1 MSEEIKVA
9 SPRAHVLV
17 VEDSSVF
24 REMQGLLLRQ
34 AGYSVSGH
42 EHPHTALAA
51 ARERKFEL
59 VIIDYELPEMN
70 GQQFMHELR
79 KIIPDIAIIF
89 VSGSLTLELA
99 IQLSKQGVAGIF
111 NKPAN
116 PKTLLE
122 KINETISR
130 TGSRDAALPGKGSSS
145 PLPAARRGNSA
156 SPFGSTPAT
165 IAAAEPFDGELAYA
179 PVHFPGRC
187 EAFRDLTHRLW
198 KVRDFRAVLLLQG
211 EPGSPFEP
219 LARDLAAIS
228 IFRDGP
234 IMVCEA
240 AQFEV
245 AHLIEVLAPT
255 LLSADAGTLIV
266 LGVDQLTPAQQKI
279 LATLMG
285 SRDVFLPFARR
296 FRLVLAGSN
305 HLSELADNGR
315 FDETLY
321 YKISSLSIAI
331 PSLQELRGDIL
342 LHARQLLDQHAASTY
357 ADKIF
362 SLTTAAASW
371 LESQDW
377 PGNFAELSR
386 TLHAAVSAG
395 GKPELDV
402 KALEAAHAKVLAEDA
417 AHAKPVPAT
426 PRSSAP
432 FPAPARSGQ
441 TAHPFPAKPALTAVA
456 PAAAAAP
463 VSTSAPAPTSSP
475 APTAT
480 AISFTTPPAPPPVV
494 VERPAPAMAHNL
506 QPALAST
513 ASKRPAE
520 TLTARSIFRPASGAY
535 DFSKRLSESLDAAE
549 AIAP

>member
-1 MSEEIKVA
+1 MTEDIKVA
-9 SPRAHVLV
+9 SARAHVLV

-34 AGYSVSGH
+34 AGYAVSGH
-42 EHPHTALAA
+42 EHPQTALAA

-79 KIIPDIAIIF
+79 KITPDIAIIF

-122 KINETISR
+122 KINETLSR
-130 TGSRDAALPGKGSSS
+130 SGSRDASLPGKGSIS

-156 SPFGSTPAT
+156 SPFGATPVP
-165 IAAAEPFDGELAYA
+165 AAASEPSDGDLAYT
-179 PVHFPGRC
+179 PIHFPGRS

-211 EPGSPFEP
+211 EPGSPFE
-219 LARDLAAIS
+219 LIARDLAAVS

-234 IMVCEA
+234 IMVCDP
-240 AQFEV
+240 AQFNV

-255 LLSADAGTLIV
+255 LLSTDAGTLVIT
-266 LGVDQLTPAQQKI
+266 GVDRLTPHQQKI
-279 LATLMG
+279 LTALMG
-285 SRDVFLPFARR
+285 SREVFLPFARR

-305 HLSELADNGR
+305 HLSELADSSR

-321 YKISSLSIAI
+321 YKISSLSITV
-331 PSLQELRGDIL
+331 PSLRELNGDIL
-342 LHARQLLDQHAASTY
+342 LHARNLLDQHAAATY
-357 ADKIF
+357 SDKTF
-362 SLTTAAASW
+362 SLTPVAATW

-377 PGNFAELSR
+377 PGNFTELSR

-395 GKPELDV
+395 TKPELDA
-402 KALEAAHAKVLAEDA
+402 KALETAHAKVLAEDE
-417 AHAKPVPAT
+417 AHARTT
-426 PRSSAP
+426 PPLAASS
-432 FPAPARSGQ
+432 APARSSP
-441 TAHPFPAKPALTAVA
+441 TAHPFPAKPTSAGAAVPA
-456 PAAAAAP
+456 PA
-463 VSTSAPAPTSSP
+463 SAP
-475 APTAT
+475 
-480 AISFTTPPAPPPVV
+480 ISFTTPPAPPPP
-494 VERPAPAMAHNL
+494 VERPAPVLSYSIAPAAH
-506 QPALAST
+506 PT
-513 ASKRPAE
+513 TPKRPAE
-520 TLTARSIFRPASGAY
+520 TLAARSIFRPASGSY
-535 DFSKRLSESLDAAE
+535 DFSKRLAESLDTAE
-549 AIAP
+549 AATAS